1 MGTRINVSVTIL
13 DHRLFFIFL
22 AAACVLAITPGPGI
36 FYVLTRTLAGGTREG
51 ISFSFGTFLGG
62 FVHVVAAALGLS
74 AILATSA
81 TAGYSQVVEV
91 RGGRTL
97 YISGQVALDSSGD
110 VVGVTDFT
118 AQVKQVFANLKAR
131 LDEAGASFND
141 VVKLNFYLLD
151 AGNLQIVRDVR
162 DTYVNREHPP
172 ASTLVVVKQL
182 VRTELMVEVEAIA
195 VTKD

>member
-1 MGTRINVSVTIL
+1 MPAIEQNEESALTDRRMKRLTAATLFGMVLIPRSIMGEDQTKDVKAMNEPQIR
-13 DHRLFFIFL
+13 FL
-22 AAACVLAITPGPGI
+22 NRAP
-36 FYVLTRTLAGGTREG
+36 
-51 ISFSFGTFLGG
+51 
-62 FVHVVAAALGLS
+62 
-74 AILATSA
+74 
-81 TAGYSQVVEV
+81 AGYSQVVEV

-97 YISGQVALDSSGD
+97 YISGQIALDSSGD
-110 VVGVTDFT
+110 LVGSGDFT

-162 DTYVNREHPP
+162 DAYVNREHPP

-182 VRTELMVEVEAIA
+182 FRPELLVEVDAIA
-195 VTKD
+195 VAKD

>member
-1 MGTRINVSVTIL
+1 MVLIPGWIIAEDQTKDIKAMNQPQIR
-13 DHRLFFIFL
+13 FL
-22 AAACVLAITPGPGI
+22 NRAPT
-36 FYVLTRTLAGGTREG
+36 
-51 ISFSFGTFLGG
+51 
-62 FVHVVAAALGLS
+62 
-74 AILATSA
+74 
-81 TAGYSQVVEV
+81 GYSQVVEV

-97 YISGQVALDSSGD
+97 YISGQVALDSSGN
-110 VVGVTDFT
+110 VVGAGDFT

-151 AGNLQIVRDVR
+151 AGDLQLVRDVR

-182 VRTELMVEVEAIA
+182 VRAELMVEVDAIA

>member
-1 MGTRINVSVTIL
+1 MPAIEQNEESALTDRRMKRLTAATLFGMVLIPRSIMGEDQTKDVKAMNEPQIR
-13 DHRLFFIFL
+13 FL
-22 AAACVLAITPGPGI
+22 NRAP
-36 FYVLTRTLAGGTREG
+36 
-51 ISFSFGTFLGG
+51 
-62 FVHVVAAALGLS
+62 
-74 AILATSA
+74 
-81 TAGYSQVVEV
+81 AGYSQVVEV

-97 YISGQVALDSSGD
+97 YISGQIALDSSGD
-110 VVGVTDFT
+110 LVGSGDFT

-162 DTYVNREHPP
+162 DAYVNREHPP

-182 VRTELMVEVEAIA
+182 FRPELLVEVDAIA
-195 VTKD
+195 VATD